1 MPNSSAD
8 SPSPTVKAT
17 FSLPI
22 GGVYLEA
29 SAQVPAGQTTLTQI
43 LPVIQGLENAILGK
57 IADEAAAAGSP
68 ISCRA
73 GCGACCRQMVPVSL
87 FEAEALTDWI
97 RSLPEERQEELAGR
111 FHHALSELRDA
122 GVIDKILRD
131 EWVLEQGR
139 TTQLAV
145 DYFHAHVAC
154 PFLEDE
160 SCSIH
165 PIRPLACREYLVI
178 SPPELCEDPSVHDVT
193 GVQLPLK
200 LSRVLHSFGQDLE
213 HDPRGWIPLVFLLA
227 WGRSGARPGD
237 YMAGTGE
244 EVLGRFLERLHEIN
258 AKYGDLGV
266 EDVASENDLKDG
278 ANKADEA

>member
-1 MPNSSAD
+1 MPNPSAD

-22 GGVYLEA
+22 GGVYLQA
-29 SAQVPAGQTTLTQI
+29 SAQLPAGQTTLTQL
-43 LPVIQGLENAILGK
+43 LPVIQNLENVILGK
-57 IADEAAAAGSP
+57 VAEEAAEGGSP

-97 RSLPEERQEELAGR
+97 RSLPEERQKELAER
-111 FHHALSELRDA
+111 FHHALSGLRDA

-131 EWVLEQGR
+131 EWVLEEGR

-154 PFLEDE
+154 PFLENE

-165 PIRPLACREYLVI
+165 PIRPLACREYLVV
-178 SPPELCEDPSVHDVT
+178 SPPALCEDPSIHDIN

-237 YMAGTGE
+237 YVAGTGE
-244 EVLGRFLERLHEIN
+244 EVLRKFLERLHKMNTERTQEETE
-258 AKYGDLGV
+258 AA
-266 EDVASENDLKDG
+266 ASANDQNG
-278 ANKADEA
+278 GG